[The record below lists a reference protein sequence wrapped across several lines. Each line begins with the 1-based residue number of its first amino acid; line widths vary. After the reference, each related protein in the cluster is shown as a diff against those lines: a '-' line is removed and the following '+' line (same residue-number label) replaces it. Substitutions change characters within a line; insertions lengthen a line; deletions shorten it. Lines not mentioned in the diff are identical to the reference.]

1 MRDVAQV
8 PHLDQSKV
16 LLKLC
21 ESKLVRRYVG
31 SGIMV
36 SKKCRYRSG
45 FVGARRGA
53 GAVTLSLAAE
63 NVKTEWQKRENIGFV
78 VKCDADC
85 VLVVLWQCHDQCRSG
100 L

>member
-36 SKKCRYRSG
+36 SKKVANRSG
-45 FVGARRGA
+45 IVGARRGV
-53 GAVTLSLAAE
+53 VTLSLAAE
-63 NVKTEWQKRENIGFV
+63 NMKIEWQKRDNIGFFAQV
-78 VKCDADC
+78 
-85 VLVVLWQCHDQCRSG
+85 
-100 L
+100 

>member
-53 GAVTLSLAAE
+53 VTFVIPCSRKCE
-63 NVKTEWQKRENIGFV
+63 NRVAKAGKYWICGQV
-78 VKCDADC
+78 
-85 VLVVLWQCHDQCRSG
+85 
-100 L
+100 